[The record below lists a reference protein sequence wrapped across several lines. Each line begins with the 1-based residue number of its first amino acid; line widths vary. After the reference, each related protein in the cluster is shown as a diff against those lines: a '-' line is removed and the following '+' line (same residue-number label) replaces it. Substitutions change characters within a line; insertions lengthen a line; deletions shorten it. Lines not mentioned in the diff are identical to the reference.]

1 MVDNKKK
8 DIYFFYSKLYFMQFT
23 NELEILNSVLEKS
36 SSIVQKGLEK
46 RLSEEETTKVLA
58 IMLFEIT
65 NNLKDRLIEVRDY
78 EQIAKVGT
86 FKYAG
91 RADAMFKEGL
101 MPEDV
106 YKELKEIMPE
116 DTRHIGPVYLRV
128 KGLLTHI
135 PTRIFFGRQ
144 MAFTFRDYL
153 EQNPLSKPEGFIVCA
168 PNMTGGAWI
177 GDETSRQLQSVLT
190 KHRVWP
196 ATPYFREARKPID
209 VKSPGAKL
217 VDYVEGLIPSPQST
231 SCIFCFEELR
241 TAAETTSNAT
251 KIYRS
256 FGYND
261 ENKVRI
267 AEACVFDYGHP
278 VGVER
283 LRRLSTDRLYLVDG
297 KTFLRVSRELGY
309 ITNSQYQTGTDWL
322 NNPWEFTKKVL
333 PDVKRLVGK

>member
-1 MVDNKKK
+1 MAKPTD
-8 DIYFFYSKLYFMQFT
+8 
-23 NELEILNSVLEKS
+23 ELEILNKVLLKCDL
-36 SSIVQKGLEK
+36 IVKKGLEE
-46 RLSEEETTKVLA
+46 RLNEEETTQVLA
-58 IMLFEIT
+58 MMLFEIT

-91 RADAMFKEGL
+91 RADTMFKEGL
-101 MPEDV
+101 MPEDI
-106 YKELKEIMPE
+106 YNGLKNIMPE
-116 DTRHIGPVYLRV
+116 DTRHIGPIYLRV

-153 EQNPLSKPEGFIVCA
+153 EQTPLSKPEGFIVCA
-168 PNMTGGAWI
+168 PNMTGGAFI
-177 GDETSRQLQSVLT
+177 GDDTSRQLPNVLT
-190 KHRVWP
+190 KYKVWP

-209 VKSPGAKL
+209 VVPAGAKL
-217 VDYVEGLIPSPQST
+217 VDYVEGLLPTPQST

-251 KIYRS
+251 KTYRS

-283 LRRLSTDRLYLVDG
+283 LRRLATDRLYLVDG
-297 KTFLRVSRELGY
+297 KTFLRVSKDLGY
-309 ITNSQYQTGTDWL
+309 ISESQYQTGIDWL
-322 NNPWEFTKKVL
+322 SDPWDFTRKVL
-333 PDVKRLVGK
+333 PDVKRLSGK